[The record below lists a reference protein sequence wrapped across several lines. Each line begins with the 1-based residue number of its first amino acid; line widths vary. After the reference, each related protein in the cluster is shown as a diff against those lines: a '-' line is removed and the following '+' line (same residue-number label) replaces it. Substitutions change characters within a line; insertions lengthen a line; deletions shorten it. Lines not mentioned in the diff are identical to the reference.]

1 MKIKKI
7 DAQPKEIKKLRVA
20 AYCRV
25 STESDDQRESL
36 EAQKAHYESWIKL
49 HNNWENAGIFYDFG
63 ISGTKADSRDG
74 LQALMY
80 ECRIGRVDYVLT
92 KSVSRFSRNT
102 ADCLSLVRELLSYNI
117 PIYFEKENLDTGS
130 MESEL
135 ILAILSSMAQSES
148 ESISQ
153 NVKWGIRKRIKNG
166 TFKLGYQPY
175 GYMCDDN
182 GDVVINPTE
191 VDIVRLIYTSALSG
205 MGAYKIAQLLES
217 RKIPTRKGGNWSPA
231 TIIDILTNEKY
242 YGAALL
248 QKTYTDS
255 NFKRHVNNGE
265 LEKNLILDH
274 HEPIISKADF
284 DKVQELMKLHI
295 DERGIA
301 PGETKY
307 LNRYAFSSKIICGEC
322 GSAFKRQTQEVGI
335 AWCCKTHLAHKDQCS
350 IKAIKDEA
358 LKAAFVNMV
367 NKLVFGYKLIL
378 VPYYEHLLLAQTDE
392 NHQGIIELKHKI
404 QKNLDRKNDLRK
416 LRVDGFI
423 DNAMYVQEIGKIEKQ
438 NEDFRTMLRNC
449 DRAVADR
456 EISEAKKLIAFL
468 ESAEM
473 FSEFQDD
480 IFTEYVDKI
489 IVYSRTSIGFK
500 LKCGLTL
507 KEDLCLGTR

>member
-7 DAQPKEIKKLRVA
+7 DAQPTEIKKLRVA

-36 EAQKAHYESWIKL
+36 EAQKSHYESWIKL

-102 ADCLSLVRELLSYNI
+102 SDCLALVRELLLYNI
-117 PIYFEKENLDTGS
+117 SIYFEKENLDTGS

-166 TFKLGYQPY
+166 TFKSGYQPY
-175 GYMCDDN
+175 GYMCDDK
-182 GDVVINPTE
+182 GDIIINPSEADT
-191 VDIVRLIYTSALSG
+191 VRLIYTYALSG
-205 MGAYKIAQLLES
+205 MGTHKIAQLLES
-217 RKIPTRKGGNWSPA
+217 RNIPTRKGATWSS
-231 TIIDILTNEKY
+231 TTVKDILTNEKY

-255 NFKRHVNNGE
+255 NFKRHTNNGE

-274 HEPIISKADF
+274 HEPIISKADY
-284 DKVQELMKLHI
+284 DKVQEILKLHI
-295 DERGIA
+295 EERSITT
-301 PGETKY
+301 GERKY
-307 LNRYAFSSKIICGEC
+307 LNRYVFSSKIVCGEC
-322 GSAFKRQTQEVGI
+322 GSVFKRQTQEVGI
-335 AWCCKTHLAHKDQCS
+335 AWCCKKHLYHKEQCS
-350 IKAIKDEA
+350 LKAIKDEA
-358 LKAAFVNMV
+358 LKTAFVNMV
-367 NKLVFGYKLIL
+367 NKLIFGYKLVL
-378 VPYYEHLLLAQTDE
+378 VPYYENLLLIQTDE
-392 NHQGIIELKHKI
+392 NHQKIIELKNKI
-404 QKNLDRKNDLRK
+404 QQNLDRKNDLRK

-449 DRAVADR
+449 DRSVADQ
-456 EISEAKKLIAFL
+456 EISETKKLIAFL

-473 FSEFQDD
+473 LSEFQDD

-489 IVYSRTSIGFK
+489 IVYSRTSIWFK
-500 LKCGLTL
+500 MKCGLTL
-507 KEDLCLGTR
+507 KEDLCLGTK